1 MNIAIKMLSI
11 STFIL
16 WITIIFF
23 SATAVV
29 SVLDV
34 KVGIGNP
41 QMIPSSKGV
50 DLSLPFYINN
60 TGFYELA
67 DLNLTTRVTDPRG
80 KVMDQTETIIPSIP
94 KGTNVTASHTVPVDL
109 DDIIEM
115 DYLALLLEDS
125 HFNVE
130 LFASV
135 NFARAIPVQFS
146 MNTSIPWGAPLAN
159 FDLGE
164 LSVSSFNSTHAE
176 ATIPISF
183 ENHAI
188 MGMQGLMRLEIYDSA
203 QRLIASGEV
212 VADAPAEQSFAEM
225 FYLYPRQQDL
235 FELTSGRD
243 VHVFFSTAV
252 FMVDWWEEYG

>member
-23 SATAVV
+23 FATAII

-34 KVGIGNP
+34 KVGIGDP
-41 QMIPSSKGV
+41 EMIPSSKGA
-50 DLSLPFYINN
+50 DISLPFYIDNS
-60 TGFYELA
+60 GYYELA

-125 HFNVE
+125 FFNVE
-130 LFASV
+130 LFAAV

-146 MNTSIPWGAPLAN
+146 MNTTIPWGAPLAN

-164 LSVSSFNSTHAE
+164 LSVSSFNSTHGE
-176 ATIPISF
+176 ASIPVSF

-188 MGMQGLMRLEIYDSA
+188 MGIQGVLRLEFYDSS
-203 QRLIASGEV
+203 QQLIASGEV
-212 VADAPAEQSFAEM
+212 AADAPAQQNYMETVYM
-225 FYLYPRQQDL
+225 YPRQQDIL
-235 FELTSGRD
+235 ELTSSRN